1 MIIKN
6 KNKNVISLW
15 TGGSLKKLSF
25 GLKNKGGRNRFGR
38 ICSFRK
44 GTHSKRKYRI
54 IDFMRNIVNNTAIV
68 RRVEYDPNRT
78 ANIALVC
85 YKNGIISYIIS
96 VEGLFVGD
104 EICNYDLDFDNINYG
119 KGNKLFLKNIPLGSF
134 INNVELIENKG
145 SQVCR
150 SAGTFCIL
158 LNKIT
163 VKNKDYAIIRFSSG
177 VEYMLSIFCTAVL
190 GIVSNL
196 EHNLRIYQKAGTMR
210 NKGIRPTV
218 RGVAMNP
225 IDHPHG
231 GGEGRKSGRRAARS
245 PWGKITRGVC
255 TRKNTKSNKFIIKK
269 NGKI

>member
-1 MIIKN
+1 MSLLKN
-6 KNKNVISLW
+6 KSAISLW
-15 TGGSLKKLSF
+15 TGSSLKILSF

-54 IDFMRNIVNNTAIV
+54 IDFLRNIKDESAIV

-96 VEGLFVGD
+96 VDGLLVGD
-104 EICNYDLDFDNINYG
+104 EICNYALDSENIAYS
-119 KGNKLFLKNIPLGSF
+119 KGNKLCFKNIPLGSF
-134 INNVELIENKG
+134 INNVELIEDKG
-145 SQVCR
+145 SQICR
-150 SAGTFCIL
+150 SAGTFCVL

-163 VKNKDYAIIRFSSG
+163 VKDKEYAIIRFSSG
-177 VEYMLSIFCTAVL
+177 VEYMLPINCTAVL
-190 GIVSNL
+190 GVVSNI
-196 EHNLRIYQKAGTMR
+196 EHNLRDYNKAGTMR

-225 IDHPHG
+225 VDHPHG

-245 PWGKITRGVC
+245 PWGKITRGVY
-255 TRKNTKSNKFIIKK
+255 TRRFTKSNKFIIKK